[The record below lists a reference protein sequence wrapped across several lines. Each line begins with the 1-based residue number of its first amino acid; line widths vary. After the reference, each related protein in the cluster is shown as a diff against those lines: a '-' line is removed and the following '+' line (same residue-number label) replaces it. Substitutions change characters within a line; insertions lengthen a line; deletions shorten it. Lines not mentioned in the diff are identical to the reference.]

1 MSYFKIFLVSILLF
15 NSGVFAQAKD
25 NDSAGKPGTESREEL
40 DKKNQATYLEKSQY
54 REISFVFKDRL
65 IQDIRSLAII
75 VGNFGKDVEGSEQS
89 LEKIRNDYQAA
100 VRYHYR
106 RAYVVS
112 GKSMLDIYKE
122 VDALYKKYAL
132 VYEKQADEY
141 LIQTVDQLTGLEQKE
156 IEERKSENRESRFR
170 DIEEAK
176 FKLKIAYFQMARGD
190 EMIKDRRYSDSLTH
204 FRLAKGFAIK
214 TLSDLELEESKKKEV
229 LDKNG
234 THLADNRNLTFKKE
248 EAK

>member
-89 LEKIRNDYQAA
+89 LEKIRNDYRAA

-132 VYEKQADEY
+132 VYEKQADEL

>member
-1 MSYFKIFLVSILLF
+1 MSYFKILTATLLLI
-15 NSGVFAQAKD
+15 STSYYAQAKES
-25 NDSAGKPGTESREEL
+25 DSSSKPGMESREEL
-40 DKKNQATYLEKSQY
+40 DKKNQATYLEKSHY

-75 VGNFGKDVEGSEQS
+75 VGNFGKDVAGSEQS

-106 RAYVVS
+106 RAYIVS

-122 VDALYKKYAL
+122 VDGLYKQFAL
-132 VYEKQADEY
+132 VYEKQADEL
-141 LIQTVDQLTGLEQKE
+141 LIQTVDQLTNLEQKE
-156 IEERKSENRESRFR
+156 MEERKAENRDSRFR
-170 DIEEAK
+170 DIEDAK

-190 EMIKDRRYSDSLTH
+190 EMIKDRRYADSLTH

-214 TLSDLELEESKKKEV
+214 TLSDLELDETKKKE
-229 LDKNG
+229 LIDKNG
-234 THLADNRNLTFKKE
+234 SHLADNRNLTFKKDE
-248 EAK
+248 SK